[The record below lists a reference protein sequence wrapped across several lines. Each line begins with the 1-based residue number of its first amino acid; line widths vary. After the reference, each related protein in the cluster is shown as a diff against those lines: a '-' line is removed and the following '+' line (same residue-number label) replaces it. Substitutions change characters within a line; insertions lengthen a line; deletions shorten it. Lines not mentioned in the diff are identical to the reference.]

1 MSADAM
7 TEDKPAIALVGPG
20 RMGRGMAHAFAYAG
34 FPVTVV
40 DFKERA
46 PADYQRIEAEMRREI
61 AGDLEFL
68 SSLDVL
74 TAAQVQA
81 VLDLIAFAPS
91 QGSADVLAGADFVFE
106 GVPETKKAKAE
117 ALGRIGR
124 ETPAQAICA
133 STTST
138 MLVTELQGLIAHP
151 ERFLNS
157 HFLNPAYLIPLVEV
171 SPGPD
176 TDEAVTVRLIALFE
190 AAGKVP
196 VRCAASPGYIIP
208 RLQSLLLSET
218 ARMIAEGVATPEDI
232 DKAIVNGFGP
242 RYATMGT
249 AEFIDWGGVDIVYY
263 AGNYLAEALDSPRHK
278 PPPEV
283 DEMMK
288 DGRKGLREG
297 KGYYDYAKIDVEAYK
312 REKLTRFVHLLRYL
326 DRLPP
331 PGV

>member
-1 MSADAM
+1 MSE
-7 TEDKPAIALVGPG
+7 TKPAIALIGPG

-34 FPVTVV
+34 YPVTVV
-40 DFKERA
+40 DFKDRA
-46 PADYQRIEAEMRREI
+46 PEAYTRIEAEMRAEI
-61 AGDLEFL
+61 AGNLDFL

-74 TAAQVQA
+74 TKAQADA
-81 VLDLIAFAPS
+81 VLELIAFAPPS
-91 QGSADVLAGADFVFE
+91 RSADVLAAADFVFE
-106 GVPETKKAKAE
+106 GVPETREAKAQ
-117 ALGRIGR
+117 ALARIGR
-124 ETPAQAICA
+124 EARKDTIVA

-151 ERFLNS
+151 ERFANA
-157 HFLNPAYLIPLVEV
+157 HFLNPAYLIPLVEI
-171 SPGPD
+171 SSGPT
-176 TDEAVTVRLIALFE
+176 TDEAVTARLIALFE

-196 VRCAASPGYIIP
+196 VRCSASPGYIIP

-218 ARMIAEGVATPEDI
+218 ARMIAEGVATAEDI

-249 AEFIDWGGVDIVYY
+249 AEFMDWGGVDIVYY
-263 AGNYLAEALDSPRHK
+263 AGNYLAEALNSPRHK
-278 PPPEV
+278 PPPEL
-283 DEMMK
+283 DAMME

-297 KGYYDYAKIDVEAYK
+297 RGYYDYSKIDIEAYK
-312 REKLTRFVHLLRYL
+312 REKLTGFVHLLRYL

>member
-1 MSADAM
+1 MS
-7 TEDKPAIALVGPG
+7 DKPSIALVGPG

-46 PADYQRIEAEMRREI
+46 PADYARIETEMRREI
-61 AGDLEFL
+61 AGDLGFL

-74 TAAQVQA
+74 SEDQAQA
-81 VLDLIAFAPS
+81 ILGLIAFTPPQAS
-91 QGSADVLAGADFVFE
+91 VGVLAGADFIFE
-106 GVPETKKAKAE
+106 GVPETKEAKTE

-124 ETPAQAICA
+124 EARADAIVA

-138 MLVTELQGLIAHP
+138 MLVTELQGLISHP
-151 ERFLNS
+151 ERFVNS

-176 TDEAVTVRLIALFE
+176 TDEAVTARLLALFE

-196 VRCAASPGYIIP
+196 VRCSASPGYIIP

-249 AEFIDWGGVDIVYY
+249 AEFMDWGGVDIVYY
-263 AGNYLAEALDSPRHK
+263 AGNYLAEALNSPRHK
-278 PPPEV
+278 PPPEL
-283 DEMMK
+283 DQMMA
-288 DGRKGLREG
+288 DGRTGLREG
-297 KGYYDYAKIDVEAYK
+297 LGYYDFSKIDVEAYK
-312 REKLTRFVHLLRYL
+312 REKLTRFVDLLRYL